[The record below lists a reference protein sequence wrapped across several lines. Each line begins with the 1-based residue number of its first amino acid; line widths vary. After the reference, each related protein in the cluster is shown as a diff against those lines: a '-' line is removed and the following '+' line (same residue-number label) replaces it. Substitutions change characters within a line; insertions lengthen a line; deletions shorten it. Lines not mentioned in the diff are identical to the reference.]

1 LNKIDAD
8 ADAWMLQLKA
18 LAGACRNLR
27 SEMNLSP
34 AERVPLLTL
43 GDAGFVREATPLLMA
58 LARLSEVQVLADE
71 AAFAA
76 ATQAAPVAMQASVR
90 LALQVRVDV
99 EAETARLAKE
109 ISRIETE
116 IVKANGKL
124 GNASVVARAPA
135 AVVEQER
142 ARLDE
147 FRRTLDRLRDLANR
161 LATST

>member
-1 LNKIDAD
+1 
-8 ADAWMLQLKA
+8 
-18 LAGACRNLR
+18 
-27 SEMNLSP
+27 
-34 AERVPLLTL
+34 VPLLTL

-76 ATQAAPVAMQASVR
+76 ATQAAPVAMQARVR

-99 EAETARLAKE
+99 EAETARLTKE

-124 GNASVVARAPA
+124 GNDSFVARAPA
-135 AVVEQER
+135 PVVEQER
-142 ARLDE
+142 QRLAE
-147 FRRTLDRLRDLANR
+147 FTRTLDRLRDQASR
-161 LATST
+161 LAAST